1 MCTILVKIITHTCVL
16 QIVNYSFFAIA
27 GLIIFGLS
35 FSAAYAH
42 TTSNVPFASAYAHT
56 TIEVG
61 HYEIEVGWQDEP
73 PVVGILNAIT
83 IDIREPGDV
92 EGASMGIT
100 NAFRNLDATVISGGA
115 SKVLDINTDPRPGHY
130 YAKIIPTKT
139 GSLEVKLEGKINGI
153 EINEVIVIEDVE
165 STSILDFPAT
175 SGSSSGQEV
184 TALKNAVTSLQKD
197 VSSIKSQ
204 VGGIDTSSGN
214 FDAETPYNF
223 GVFGISLGA
232 AGVILAII
240 AMVKRK

>member
-1 MCTILVKIITHTCVL
+1 MCTILVKIITHTYVL
-16 QIVNYSFFAIA
+16 QIVNYSFFAIV
-27 GLIIFGLS
+27 GLVIFGLS
-35 FSAAYAH
+35 FSPAYAH

-61 HYEIEVGWQDEP
+61 PYEIEAGWQDEP

-83 IDIREPGDV
+83 IDIREPGDI
-92 EGASMGIT
+92 EGAAMGIT

-139 GSLEVKLEGKINGI
+139 GSIEVKLEGKINGI
-153 EINEVIVIEDVE
+153 EINEIITIEDVE

-184 TALKNAVTSLQKD
+184 TALKNAVTSIQKD

-214 FDAETPYNF
+214 FDAETAYNF

>member
-1 MCTILVKIITHTCVL
+1 MCTILVKIITHTYVL
-16 QIVNYSFFAIA
+16 QIVNYSFFAIV
-27 GLIIFGLS
+27 GLVVFGLS
-35 FSAAYAH
+35 FSSAYAH

-92 EGASMGIT
+92 EGAS
-100 NAFRNLDATVISGGA
+100 
-115 SKVLDINTDPRPGHY
+115 
-130 YAKIIPTKT
+130 
-139 GSLEVKLEGKINGI
+139 
-153 EINEVIVIEDVE
+153 IEDVE

-184 TALKNAVTSLQKD
+184 TALKNAVTSIQKD

-214 FDAETPYNF
+214 FDAETAYNF

>member
-1 MCTILVKIITHTCVL
+1 M
-16 QIVNYSFFAIA
+16 NYPLFAIA
-27 GLIIFGLS
+27 GLVVLGFS
-35 FSAAYAH
+35 FS
-42 TTSNVPFASAYAHT
+42 FAYAHT

-61 HYEIEVGWQDEP
+61 PYEIEVGWQDEP

-83 IDIREPGDV
+83 IDVREPGNV
-92 EGASMGIT
+92 EGAFMGII
-100 NAFRNLDATVISGGA
+100 NAFKNLDATVASGGA
-115 SKVLDINTDPRPGHY
+115 SKILDMNTDPRPGHY

-139 GSLEVKLEGKINGI
+139 GSLEIKLQGEINGVI
-153 EINEVIVIEDVE
+153 INVVIPVEDVE
-165 STSILDFPAT
+165 STSVLDFPTT

-184 TALKNAVTSLQKD
+184 VALKNAVTSLQKD
-197 VSSIKSQ
+197 VSAMKSQ

-214 FDAETPYNF
+214 FDAETAYNF

>member
-1 MCTILVKIITHTCVL
+1 MCTILVKIITHTHIL

-27 GLIIFGLS
+27 GLVIFGFS
-35 FSAAYAH
+35 F
-42 TTSNVPFASAYAHT
+42 PFVYAHT

-61 HYEIEVGWQDEP
+61 PYEIEVGWQDEP

-83 IDIREPGDV
+83 IDIREPGNV
-92 EGASMGIT
+92 EGVSMGIT
-100 NAFRNLDATVISGGA
+100 NAFRNLDATIVSGGA

-139 GSLEVKLEGKINGI
+139 GSLEIKLQGEINGI
-153 EINEVIVIEDVE
+153 EINEIIPVEDVE
-165 STSILDFPAT
+165 STSVLDFPAR

-184 TALKNAVTSLQKD
+184 SALKNAVTSLQKD
-197 VSSIKSQ
+197 VSAIKSQ
-204 VGGIDTSSGN
+204 VGGIDTRSGN
-214 FDAETPYNF
+214 FDAETAYNF

-240 AMVKRK
+240 AMLKRK

>member
-1 MCTILVKIITHTCVL
+1 M
-16 QIVNYSFFAIA
+16 NYPLFALA
-27 GLIIFGLS
+27 GLIVLG
-35 FSAAYAH
+35 FSI
-42 TTSNVPFASAYAHT
+42 PFAYAHT

-61 HYEIEVGWQDEP
+61 PYQIEVGWQDEP
-73 PVVGILNAIT
+73 PIVGILNAIT

-92 EGASMGIT
+92 EGVSMGIT
-100 NAFRNLDATVISGGA
+100 SAFKNLQVSVVSGGA

-130 YAKIIPTKT
+130 YAKIIPTKI
-139 GSLEVKLEGKINGI
+139 GSLEIKLQGEINGVKINNI
-153 EINEVIVIEDVE
+153 IPVEDVE
-165 STSILDFPAT
+165 STSVLDFPAT
-175 SGSSSGQEV
+175 SGSSSGQV
-184 TALKNAVTSLQKD
+184 VALTNAVTSLQKD

-214 FDAETPYNF
+214 FDAETAYNF

>member
-1 MCTILVKIITHTCVL
+1 M
-16 QIVNYSFFAIA
+16 NYSFFAIV

-92 EGASMGIT
+92 DGASMGIT

-153 EINEVIVIEDVE
+153 EVNVVIPIEDVE
-165 STSILDFPAT
+165 STSVLDFPTT

-184 TALKNAVTSLQKD
+184 TALKNAVTSIQKD

-214 FDAETPYNF
+214 FDAETAYNF